1 MVNREEVAAMLESV
15 EMGEEVAS
23 WAYVSIKEELDFLQ
37 DCLDQLKPLVIEEV
51 RSYPATHGALRVE
64 YMPGTRRYS
73 FDHLDDWKVLKG
85 QMAHLE
91 SQAKMAYSAYEKGR
105 TLVNDET
112 GEIVPLPYVT
122 YTKETVKVTVKK

>member
-1 MVNREEVAAMLESV
+1 MVDRERVATMLESV
-15 EMGEEVAS
+15 ELGEEVAS
-23 WAYVSIKEELDFLQ
+23 WIYVCLKEELDFLQ
-37 DCLDQLKPLVIEEV
+37 DCLDELKPQVMEEV
-51 RSYPATHGALRVE
+51 RNFPATHGALRVE

-73 FDHLDDWKVLKG
+73 FEHLDDWKVLKG

-91 SQAKMAYSAYEKGR
+91 GQAKMAYSAYEKGR

-122 YTKETVKVTVKK
+122 YTKDTVKVTVRK

>member
-1 MVNREEVAAMLESV
+1 MVDREKIENLLNNV
-15 EMGEEVAS
+15 EDGELSAS
-23 WAYVSIKEELDFLQ
+23 WAFVVIKEELDFLQ
-37 DCLDQLKPLVIEEV
+37 DCMDQLKPQVIEEV
-51 RSYPATHGALRVE
+51 RNFPATHGALRVE

-73 FDHLDDWKVLKG
+73 FEHLDDWKVLKG

-122 YTKETVKVTVKK
+122 YTKDTVKVTVRK

>member
-1 MVNREEVAAMLESV
+1 MVDREKIENLLNNV
-15 EMGEEVAS
+15 EDGELSAS
-23 WAYVSIKEELDFLQ
+23 WAFVVIKEELDFLQ
-37 DCLDQLKPLVIEEV
+37 DCMDQLKPQVIEEV
-51 RSYPATHGALRVE
+51 RNFPATHGALRVE

-91 SQAKMAYSAYEKGR
+91 STAKMAYSAYEKGR
-105 TLVNDET
+105 TLVNDDT

-122 YTKETVKVTVKK
+122 YTKDTVKVTVRK

>member
-1 MVNREEVAAMLESV
+1 MVDREKIENLLNNV
-15 EMGEEVAS
+15 EDGELSAS
-23 WAYVSIKEELDFLQ
+23 WAFVVIKEELDFLQ
-37 DCLDQLKPLVIEEV
+37 DCMDQLKPQVMEEV
-51 RSYPATHGALRVE
+51 RNFPATHGALRVE

-91 SQAKMAYSAYEKGR
+91 GQAKMAYSAYEKGR

-122 YTKETVKVTVKK
+122 YTKDTVKVTVRK

>member
-1 MVNREEVAAMLESV
+1 MVDRERIENLLNNV
-15 EMGEEVAS
+15 EDGELSAS
-23 WAYVSIKEELDFLQ
+23 WAFVVIKEELDFLQ
-37 DCLDQLKPLVIEEV
+37 DCMDQLKPQVIEEV
-51 RSYPATHGALRVE
+51 RNFPATHGALRVE

-122 YTKETVKVTVKK
+122 YTKDTVKVTVRK

>member
-1 MVNREEVAAMLESV
+1 MVNREEVAALLESV
-15 EMGEEVAS
+15 ELGEEVAS
-23 WAYVSIKEELDFLQ
+23 WVYVCLKEELDFLQ
-37 DCLDQLKPLVIEEV
+37 DCLDELKPQVIEEV

-73 FDHLDDWKVLKG
+73 FDHLDEWKVLKG
-85 QMAHLE
+85 QMAHIE

-105 TLVNDET
+105 TLVNEET

-122 YTKETVKVTVKK
+122 YTKETVKVTVIK